1 MLVVQIT
8 SESLKLLIQC
18 QVKNF
23 KSQGLSQKN
32 LQRDYKRQRN
42 REFAE
47 IVYPRNVNITPVMA
61 YQHGCLFRHQL
72 KKDNNTLLMWKQG
85 SVISKELQATKGGYF
100 FISFN
105 YALNILLTVP
115 LLEHHDRILPPSTF
129 PFSSGQVRAP
139 WVSPHSGTS
148 SLCGASYI
156 LFH

>member
-1 MLVVQIT
+1 
-8 SESLKLLIQC
+8 
-18 QVKNF
+18 
-23 KSQGLSQKN
+23 
-32 LQRDYKRQRN
+32 
-42 REFAE
+42 
-47 IVYPRNVNITPVMA
+47 
-61 YQHGCLFRHQL
+61 
-72 KKDNNTLLMWKQG
+72 MWKQG